1 MLILALDTTSEE
13 GGVGIFRGAECLAL
27 VPNDGEANQYSVTL
41 FELAERALAEAHLE
55 LGEIELYAAANGP
68 GSFTGI
74 RVGLAAALAWGK
86 VFDRPVRGVSVL
98 EAMVSKAH
106 PTSDWALPIM
116 DARRGEFY
124 LGSFEH
130 NSSASRKGASPVFKP
145 ADAGWL
151 FKREALLAFIEQRVP
166 VGASATALARAS
178 DQSAAGLCAS
188 LPESIA
194 WKQVDGVLLDSI
206 AEIAQRDWQ
215 WNPSQVPAKLDA
227 YYIRRPDAEVNWK
240 E

>member
-1 MLILALDTTSEE
+1 MLILALDTTHEE
-13 GGVGIFRGAECLAL
+13 GGVGIFRDAECLSL
-27 VPNDGEANQYSVTL
+27 VRNDGEANQYSVTL
-41 FELAERALAEAHLE
+41 FEFVERALAQAHLE
-55 LGEIELYAAANGP
+55 LHEIDLYAAANGP

-98 EAMVSKAH
+98 EAMVNKAR
-106 PTSDWALPIM
+106 PTSDWAFPIM

-124 LGSFEH
+124 LGSFER
-130 NSSASRKGASPVFKP
+130 NSSASQEETHPVYKP

-151 FKREALLAFIEQRVP
+151 FKRESLQAFIDERMAL
-166 VGASATALARAS
+166 GASAAGIVRAS
-178 DQSAAGLCAS
+178 DQSAAGLRAS
-188 LPESIA
+188 LPASLE
-194 WKQVDGVLLDSI
+194 WKQVEGVLLDSI
-206 AEIAQRDWQ
+206 AEIARSDWQ
-215 WNPSQVPAKLDA
+215 WNPSQAPAKLDA

>member
-1 MLILALDTTSEE
+1 VEK
-13 GGVGIFRGAECLAL
+13 
-27 VPNDGEANQYSVTL
+27 
-41 FELAERALAEAHLE
+41 ALAQAHLE

-74 RVGLAAALAWGK
+74 RVGLTAALAWGK
-86 VFDRPVRGVSVL
+86 VFGRPVRGVSVL
-98 EAMVSKAH
+98 EAMVDKAR
-106 PTSDWALPIM
+106 PTSDWAFPIM

-130 NSSASRKGASPVFKP
+130 NSSASQEETTRIYKP
-145 ADAGWL
+145 ADAGLL
-151 FKREALLAFIEQRVP
+151 FKRESLLAFLEERVA
-166 VGASATALARAS
+166 VGASATLLARAS
-178 DQSAAGLCAS
+178 DQSAVGLRTIMPAS
-188 LPESIA
+188 LE
-194 WKQVDGVLLDSI
+194 WKQVDGGLLDSI